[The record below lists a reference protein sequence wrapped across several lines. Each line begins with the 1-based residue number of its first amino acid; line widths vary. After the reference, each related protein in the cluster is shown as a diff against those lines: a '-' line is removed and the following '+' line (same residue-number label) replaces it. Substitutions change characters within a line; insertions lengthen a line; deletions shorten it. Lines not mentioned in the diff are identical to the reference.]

1 MSASEDHQTRM
12 SGSEDNQTRMSASE
26 GHQAQINE
34 FEFTEE
40 HGDLRSLVRS
50 WCERVWTPE
59 HVRQIAEAGSVDLDA
74 WRALGSELGVV
85 GLSLPEQHGGGGLG
99 VIELSI
105 VAEELG
111 QALACLPWISSAAL
125 GATALVSSG
134 DDSALAEWVPAL
146 AAGEK
151 TITLAGGRT
160 RLADAITVSAESD
173 TDGWKL
179 TGDTEHVPDGATAD
193 VILVL
198 ADTDSGPSLF
208 AVDGDAPG
216 VDRHSLATLDMTRR
230 QANIHFNSAP
240 ARLIGAQG
248 RGAEAV
254 ATALDVAATVL
265 AAEQAG
271 IAAHMLDVTTE
282 YAKSRIQFGRIIGSF
297 QAVKHRLADM
307 AAATGNVRGAAYH
320 AAWSHDHPSLD
331 DPALA
336 TSIAQQVASAGAVE
350 VTAKAIQS
358 HGGIGFTWEHPAH
371 LYYKRAVSNSA
382 LFGGR
387 AVHAERIAKE
397 VIDA

>member
-1 MSASEDHQTRM
+1 MEGRAPRM
-12 SGSEDNQTRMSASE
+12 S
-26 GHQAQINE
+26 E

-59 HVRQIAEAGSVDLDA
+59 HVRQIADAGTVDLDA
-74 WRALGSELGVV
+74 WHALGSELGVV
-85 GLSLPEQHGGGGLG
+85 GLSLPEEHGGGGLG

-111 QALACLPWISSAAL
+111 RTLACLPWISSAAL
-125 GATALVSSG
+125 GATALAASG
-134 DDSALAEWVPAL
+134 DSDALAKWVPAL
-146 AAGEK
+146 ASGDK

-173 TDGWKL
+173 SEGWKL
-179 TGDTEHVPDGATAD
+179 TGDAEHVPDGATAD

-198 ADTDSGPSLF
+198 ADTDSGPTLF
-208 AVDGDAPG
+208 AVDGNATG
-216 VDRHSLATLDMTRR
+216 VDRHALATLDLTRR
-230 QANIHFNSAP
+230 QANIHFGSAP
-240 ARLIGAQG
+240 ARVIGEQG
-248 RGAEAV
+248 QGADV
-254 ATALDVAATVL
+254 VTTALDVAATVL

-271 IAAHMLDVTTE
+271 IAAYMLDVTTE
-282 YAKSRIQFGRIIGSF
+282 YAKSRVQFGRTIGSF

-307 AAATGNVRGAAYH
+307 AAAAGNVRGAAYH
-320 AAWSHDHPSLD
+320 AAWSHDDPSLD

-336 TSIAQQVASAGAVE
+336 SSIAQQVASAGAVE